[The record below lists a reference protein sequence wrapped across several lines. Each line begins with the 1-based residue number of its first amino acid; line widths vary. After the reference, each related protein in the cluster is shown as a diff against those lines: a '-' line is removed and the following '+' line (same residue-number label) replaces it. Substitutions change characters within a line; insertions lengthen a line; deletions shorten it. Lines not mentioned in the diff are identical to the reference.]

1 MEKNT
6 ETNIN
11 DITDDKAFITN
22 QIRNS
27 LLLALQDC
35 ENATIFIKDDNTG
48 FVHHVETY
56 VAHYIKEAVDYC
68 DKNDMETVR
77 SRTNFVYRN
86 ALLQHEGYSRNKD
99 KDDIKWLVKH
109 LEEAIDWFEKY

>member
-1 MEKNT
+1 MEKDT

-11 DITDDKAFITN
+11 DITDDKAFIAN

-56 VAHYIKEAVDYC
+56 VAHYINEAVDYC